1 MVFGTVKQV
10 SIGPTSLMSL
20 LTYEYTKDLPPQYV
34 VLLTFMC
41 GIVEMLM
48 GLLKLGKHFVYYKN
62 YLFSILLTCVIYYL
76 VSKSFYTIRKQYY
89 YYTGIYND

>member
-1 MVFGTVKQV
+1 MGGFIYMVFGTVKQV

-62 YLFSILLTCVIYYL
+62 YLFLILHV
-76 VSKSFYTIRKQYY
+76 
-89 YYTGIYND
+89 

>member
-1 MVFGTVKQV
+1 MGGFIYPFFGTVKQV

-20 LTYEYTKDLPPQYV
+20 LTYEFTKNLPHQHV

-48 GLLKLGKHFVYYKN
+48 GLLKLGKLFHSRNKLNKNIQITLTEVYQNNFK
-62 YLFSILLTCVIYYL
+62 IV
-76 VSKSFYTIRKQYY
+76 
-89 YYTGIYND
+89 